1 MNGVLAF
8 GIHKIFFP
16 INTWL
21 VPVPVPFNMVCCPI
35 FVTKQINRL
44 EVSRSNWCLWREG
57 FRKVPESNKQVY
69 TSPMRRSEPH
79 CCNALVR
86 LKARD
91 KTLTHIVTFR
101 LISWFFNLDTQS
113 IYDYMC
119 PAYLWYLIRITG
131 MSFFCYS
138 TIVTELSSD
147 QVVFLLLGIDRLKG
161 QELVKSLYLL
171 KSKRPSNA
179 VRDLR
184 NKSKPFSF
192 NWLI

>member
-8 GIHKIFFP
+8 GIDKIFFP
-16 INTWL
+16 INTRL

-69 TSPMRRSEPH
+69 TSPLRRSEPH

-131 MSFFCYS
+131 MSFMLLNYRHRTILWSGSLS
-138 TIVTELSSD
+138 TV
-147 QVVFLLLGIDRLKG
+147 G
-161 QELVKSLYLL
+161 Y
-171 KSKRPSNA
+171 RPA
-179 VRDLR
+179 ERARACKEPLFV
-184 NKSKPFSF
+184 
-192 NWLI
+192 